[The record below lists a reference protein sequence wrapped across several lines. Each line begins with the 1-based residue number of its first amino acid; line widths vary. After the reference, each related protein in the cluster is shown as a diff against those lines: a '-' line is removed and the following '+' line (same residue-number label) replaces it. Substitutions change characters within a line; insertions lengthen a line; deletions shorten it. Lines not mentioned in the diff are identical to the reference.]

1 MKHITIFISVVII
14 ILCAGT
20 DAFSADESRREIKQ
34 ISGDLYNIQDDNNT
48 FSAFLLTP
56 EGIILTDP
64 ITQVT
69 AKWIKAELD
78 KRFDVPVKYVVYS
91 HHHDD
96 HAPGAEYFEDATI
109 IAHKNAVAALAEEP
123 DNPTIAPH
131 LTFSDRAT
139 ISLGGKKVNLIYIGK
154 SHTDNLIVVHYP
166 EERAVLAVDSLWIDR
181 VAYGDLGHASYF
193 PDWVEALRIIESIDF
208 DTLLVAHGHYGK
220 ASGFGSVGTKQ
231 DVTEF
236 REYFEALYEKV
247 SSAKQSGLS
256 LEETVATVELEEF
269 SHMDMYDE
277 WFKLNVKGVY
287 NNSPD
292 PD

>member
-1 MKHITIFISVVII
+1 MKHFAIIISVAMTF
-14 ILCAGT
+14 LLARPE
-20 DAFSADESRREIKQ
+20 AFPADESRREIKQ
-34 ISGDLYNIQDDNNT
+34 ITGDLYNIQDDNNT
-48 FSAFLLTP
+48 FSAFLVTP

-64 ITQVT
+64 INQVT

-78 KRFDVPVKYVVYS
+78 KRFDVPVRYVVYS

-96 HAPGAEYFEDATI
+96 HAPGAEFFEDAI
-109 IAHKNAVAALAEEP
+109 IVAHENAIPALLNEP
-123 DNPTIAPH
+123 DNPTIAPD
-131 LTFSDRAT
+131 LVFSDRVT
-139 ISLGGKKVNLIYIGK
+139 IRLGGKQVNLIYIGK

-166 EERAVLAVDSLWIDR
+166 AERAVLAVDSLWIDR
-181 VAYGDLGHASYF
+181 VAYRDLGSSSYF
-193 PDWVEALRIIESIDF
+193 PGWVEALRVIESLDF

-236 REYFEALYEKV
+236 REYFEALYNKV
-247 SSAKQSGLS
+247 STAKQNGLS
-256 LEETVATVELEEF
+256 LEETVATVELEQF

-287 NNSPD
+287 NNSRD